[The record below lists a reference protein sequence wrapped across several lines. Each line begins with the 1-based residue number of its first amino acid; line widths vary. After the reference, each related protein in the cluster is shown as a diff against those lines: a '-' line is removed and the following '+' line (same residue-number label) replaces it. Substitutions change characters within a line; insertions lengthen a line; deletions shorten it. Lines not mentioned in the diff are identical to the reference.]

1 MKESVINMVPQ
12 LTNQQRPN
20 LLSPSPHGMLHT
32 QPLTNPYQEAL
43 LFTPLS
49 ITNDHAIPSKP
60 YATVIATYQHTTS
73 IYPTTIHSRHPPSLP
88 PSQTSTNS
96 NLPQSQTSFEN
107 KITAIDADL

>member
-1 MKESVINMVPQ
+1 MKESVINMVSQ

-20 LLSPSPHGMLHT
+20 MLSPSPHGMLHT
-32 QPLTNPYQEAL
+32 QPPTYPYQEAL

-73 IYPTTIHSRHPPSLP
+73 IYPTTIHSRHHFVNNPNATTITP
-88 PSQTSTNS
+88 TIS
-96 NLPQSQTSFEN
+96 NLNQF
-107 KITAIDADL
+107 